1 MPKSS
6 TFILAL
12 AACTV
17 LSLTTA
23 YAQQPAATGVA
34 PAQDKTQT
42 TAAPPSS
49 CSRDN
54 ALSIIQRQI
63 DLSKTIDQDERRIT
77 VLLKTAD
84 LTWPLEQDKARATF
98 TDAFDIATRQFKE
111 KGEKDSSE
119 GRMKVQGTD
128 YRYTVITAI
137 AKRDSAWARKLTKQI
152 LDEEAENADKT
163 QKDSAQAARTAEKL
177 LSAAISIIG
186 SNQTAALE
194 FARSSLRYPA
204 TFYLPFFFFKM
215 WEANHALADQFYAE
229 ALTAYSQTTMDQF

>member
-23 YAQQPAATGVA
+23 YAQQPASTGVA

-77 VLLKTAD
+77 VLLKAAD

-111 KGEKDSSE
+111 KGEKDSSD
-119 GRMKVQGTD
+119 GRSKMQGTD
-128 YRYTVITAI
+128 YRYTVITGI
-137 AKRDSAWARKLTKQI
+137 AKRDSAWARRLTKQI
-152 LDEEAENADKT
+152 LDEEAENT
-163 QKDSAQAARTAEKL
+163 
-177 LSAAISIIG
+177 
-186 SNQTAALE
+186 
-194 FARSSLRYPA
+194 
-204 TFYLPFFFFKM
+204 
-215 WEANHALADQFYAE
+215 
-229 ALTAYSQTTMDQF
+229 